1 MNTNNTAA
9 KQNIKV
15 FGSTKV
21 LIAAALL
28 AAMSMVLGKFA
39 AINVTNSIRI
49 GFGGLPIQMAGNFFG
64 PVIGGAVGLVAYV
77 IGCILRGYS
86 INPIIT
92 VGSTCIGLVSGF
104 MFNHALSG
112 MKKALLPKIALS
124 TAAAHIVDSMLI
136 TSFGLYVY
144 YHTSTPQLMMRV
156 PIYLI
161 TSACETAIIFLLM
174 SNKVFVAELEKL
186 KK

>member
-49 GFGGLPIQMAGNFFG
+49 GFGGLPIQMAGIFFG
-64 PVIGGAVGLVAYV
+64 PVIGGAVGLVADV
-77 IGCILRGYS
+77 IGCILRG
-86 INPIIT
+86 
-92 VGSTCIGLVSGF
+92 
-104 MFNHALSG
+104 
-112 MKKALLPKIALS
+112 
-124 TAAAHIVDSMLI
+124 
-136 TSFGLYVY
+136 
-144 YHTSTPQLMMRV
+144 
-156 PIYLI
+156 
-161 TSACETAIIFLLM
+161 
-174 SNKVFVAELEKL
+174 
-186 KK
+186 